1 MLYMNFFPNNYP
13 VTNDWISWRLLMLYK
28 EKWHLHI
35 TFAISKKAT
44 PFLLNWIMYIDF
56 IHFLA
61 CWQETGWIRVK
72 KIFQNTKT
80 DILMI
85 LTYFALIRCARA
97 FPISIVANLGG
108 ESANEKCGR
117 TLAHN
122 FASCDKR
129 RTPICAW

>member
-1 MLYMNFFPNNYP
+1 
-13 VTNDWISWRLLMLYK
+13 
-28 EKWHLHI
+28 
-35 TFAISKKAT
+35 
-44 PFLLNWIMYIDF
+44 
-56 IHFLA
+56 
-61 CWQETGWIRVK
+61 
-72 KIFQNTKT
+72 
-80 DILMI
+80 MI

-129 RTPICAW
+129 RTPICAWQKILEAVERDVPWDRNSARQEKGEENPLFQFLPTTQYYDLKKMFRNIVKIIHVTTVIAGSLAQ

>member
-1 MLYMNFFPNNYP
+1 MNK
-13 VTNDWISWRLLMLYK
+13 S
-28 EKWHLHI
+28 
-35 TFAISKKAT
+35 
-44 PFLLNWIMYIDF
+44 
-56 IHFLA
+56 
-61 CWQETGWIRVK
+61 K

-129 RTPICAW
+129 RTPICALVEDSRSCRETSLGIETQLDKKEEKKILFSSSCLLHSIMI